1 MNAQVWVEALYA
13 GAVYGLVAL
22 GFTIVYAPTRV
33 LNFAQ
38 GEFFILGAAVVYQLA
53 SLQRVAMP
61 VAVGVALLLAVVMG
75 VVQERMIMLP
85 VRRSGS
91 RFAWI
96 IATLA
101 AALIFQALFAIRFS
115 GSTVLRPQPLVSGS
129 FELAGVG
136 LDVQRALLV
145 VTAVVVVLAY
155 DQFLRRSLYGRAI
168 RATAHDA
175 ETAVLMGI
183 GVRSVVLASFVISA
197 LVCALAG
204 LLAAPVL
211 AIQPA
216 SGLLYTVKGFTA
228 AVLGGLGVPR
238 GALVGGLL
246 VGLLDSVLRNLV
258 STNAGNIA
266 SLAVLAAI
274 LVVFPAGLFGKP
286 LEGH

>member
-1 MNAQVWVEALYA
+1 MSAQVWVEALYV

-22 GFTIVYAPTRV
+22 GFTIIYAPTRV

-38 GEFFILGAAVVYQLA
+38 GEFFVLGAAVLYQLA
-53 SLQRVAMP
+53 SLQRVP
-61 VAVGVALLLAVVMG
+61 VGVAVLVALVLAVVMG

-85 VRRSGS
+85 VRLSGS

-101 AALIFQALFAIRFS
+101 AALIFQALFAIRFA
-115 GSTVLRPQPLVSGS
+115 GSTVLRPQPLLSGS
-129 FELAGVG
+129 FQVAGLG
-136 LDVQRALLV
+136 LDYQRVLLV
-145 VTAVVVVLAY
+145 LVAVAIMVGY

-175 ETAVLMGI
+175 DTAVLMGI
-183 GVRSVVLASFVISA
+183 GVKGVVLASFVISA
-197 LVCALAG
+197 LVCAVAG

-216 SGLLYTVKGFTA
+216 SGLLFTVKGFTA
-228 AVLGGLGVPR
+228 AVLGGVGAPR

-246 VGLLDSVLRNLV
+246 IGVLDSVLRNLV
-258 STNAGNIA
+258 SSSIGNIA
-266 SLAVLAAI
+266 VLAVLAAVLI
-274 LVVFPAGLFGKP
+274 VFPSGLFGRP

>member
-1 MNAQVWVEALYA
+1 MSAQVWVEALYV

-22 GFTIVYAPTRV
+22 GFTIIYAPTRV

-38 GEFFILGAAVVYQLA
+38 GEFFVLGAAVLYQLA
-53 SLQRVAMP
+53 SLQRVP
-61 VAVGVALLLAVVMG
+61 VGVAVLVALMLAVVMG

-85 VRRSGS
+85 VRLSGS

-115 GSTVLRPQPLVSGS
+115 GSTVLRPQPLLSGS
-129 FELAGVG
+129 FQVGGIG
-136 LDVQRALLV
+136 LDYQRVLLV
-145 VTAVVVVLAY
+145 LVAVAIMVGY

-175 ETAVLMGI
+175 DTAVLMGI
-183 GVRSVVLASFVISA
+183 GVKGVVLVSFVISA
-197 LVCALAG
+197 LVCAVAG

-216 SGLLYTVKGFTA
+216 SGLLFTVKGFTA
-228 AVLGGLGVPR
+228 AVLGGVGAPR

-246 VGLLDSVLRNLV
+246 IGVLDSVLRNLV
-258 STNAGNIA
+258 SSSIGNIA
-266 SLAVLAAI
+266 VLAVLAAVLI
-274 LVVFPAGLFGKP
+274 VFPSGLFGKP